1 MSGRAER
8 AAGGGAEVG
17 PKQFLQCLL
26 CPYRLRRGICGQN
39 TVALQCNIWQSH
51 GILACLCRQPFQ
63 SALQGYARYKQYDY
77 RAVRTMHCNGCC
89 RRSCSCGNIVAEQL
103 DKTALIGCIWH
114 ARMQN
119 SLLPTTICRFEG

>member
-1 MSGRAER
+1 MPALPLQTAARHLRPEHSGFAMQHLAITWNLSVLMS
-8 AAGGGAEVG
+8 
-17 PKQFLQCLL
+17 
-26 CPYRLRRGICGQN
+26 
-39 TVALQCNIWQSH
+39 TT
-51 GILACLCRQPFQ
+51 FQ

-77 RAVRTMHCNGCC
+77 RAVRTMHCDGCC